1 MRKSVGVS
9 ALDSRAHFRI
19 LVASRPSV
27 GCLRLWVTKTPSNFD
42 GVFCVN
48 PPEAS
53 PLAGE
58 VLYV

>member
-27 GCLRLWVTKTPSNFD
+27 GCLRLWETKTPSNFD

-48 PPEAS
+48 R
-53 PLAGE
+53 PLASAIGGE
-58 VLYV
+58 GFDV